1 MSNEKPIFFDLVKCL
16 RNIPKGNM
24 LGVALGRVMLEIVKV
39 NTLAG
44 AERGEDGGRYHFI
57 TWDHFKMVKTS
68 LNKEV

>member
-44 AERGEDGGRYHFI
+44 AERGEDGGRYDFI
-57 TWDHFKMVKTS
+57 ITLSLHGITS
-68 LNKEV
+68 RW